1 MILSVNL
8 SSEVLDKLKI
18 YRENF
23 EKAYLEATEEFYK
36 TQAAAYLQENGVQNY
51 MKYVRMIIHVN
62 TFAVDY
68 STFHDLIL
76 LQILKG
82 IFLQYMLKNV
92 GFKNNII
99 VRVG

>member
-1 MILSVNL
+1 MQYNFDMMILAVNL

-51 MKYVRMIIHVN
+51 MKYVR
-62 TFAVDY
+62 TDD
-68 STFHDLIL
+68 TC
-76 LQILKG
+76 LQIL
-82 IFLQYMLKNV
+82 LLL
-92 GFKNNII
+92 II
-99 VRVG
+99 LPFMIWFCYKF